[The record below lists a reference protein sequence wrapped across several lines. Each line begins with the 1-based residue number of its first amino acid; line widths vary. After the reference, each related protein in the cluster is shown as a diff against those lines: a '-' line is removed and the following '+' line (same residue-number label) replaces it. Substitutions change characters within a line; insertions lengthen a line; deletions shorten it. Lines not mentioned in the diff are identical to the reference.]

1 MVDTASPATFRSLL
15 AKPMDEVK
23 RPPTWPAGT
32 YHGIVKSQEFGTSKL
47 KKTPY
52 ARYHLGILSAGE
64 DIDPDSLEGI
74 DLSKRD
80 LTKDYYLTED
90 SIYRIK
96 EFLESCGVNTTGR
109 ALGECIPE
117 ALHSRV
123 LITVTQ
129 STTDDGKGMRN
140 EIGDVVGEE

>member
-1 MVDTASPATFRSLL
+1 MADFRSLL
-15 AKPMDEVK
+15 QQPMDDVK

-32 YHGIVKSQEFGTSKL
+32 YHGIVKSHEFRVSRL
-47 KKTPY
+47 KKTPSVQ
-52 ARYHLGILSAGE
+52 YHLGVLSAGE

-90 SIYRIK
+90 ALFRVK
-96 EFLESCGVNTTGR
+96 EFLESCGVSTTGR

-117 ALHSRV
+117 VLNARV

-129 STTDDGKGMRN
+129 SATEDGKSTRN